1 MKVDKV
7 KISDIAK
14 ALEVS
19 TISVSRALSGQP
31 GVSEELRSKIVVK
44 AKEMGY
50 FKARNNENIKILVLH
65 QKPFVQDTSN
75 YSHMVQGIEAAI
87 QKQNCEYDF
96 EFVNKERQDDL
107 YLPYKIQKGTSF
119 DGIIFVGRFNNEYVN
134 FISTKI
140 KNQVFY
146 TGYSPSFDCDS
157 VWYNFN
163 NGGYKQC
170 ECLIKN
176 GHTKIG
182 FLGSSSVYKNKEKV
196 LGITS
201 ALEDYELPSRE
212 EFFIYEENFEDK
224 ITELISGKDAPTAI
238 ICQWDYTAI
247 KLIKFLHEKNIKVPD
262 DISVIGSGNTDISS
276 LIIPALTTL
285 EPNIEYACEVAVTLL
300 LKRINSPSKPYENI
314 TINSVLVERDSV
326 RNIEGGVIW
335 DKRY

>member
-1 MKVDKV
+1 LKVDKV
-7 KISDIAK
+7 KIADIAK
-14 ALEVS
+14 VLEIS
-19 TISVSRALSGQP
+19 TISVSRALSGQA
-31 GVSEELRSKIVVK
+31 GVGEELRNRILIK

-50 FKARNNENIKILVLH
+50 FKARNNEDIKILVLH
-65 QKPFVQDTSN
+65 QKPFVQDTGN
-75 YSHMVQGIEAAI
+75 YSHMIQGIEAAI
-87 QKQNCEYDF
+87 QKKNCEYDI
-96 EFVNKERQDDL
+96 EFVDKDRQDDL
-107 YLPYKIQKGTSF
+107 YLPYKIQKGANF
-119 DGIIFVGRFNNEYVN
+119 DGIMFIGRFNKEYVN

-182 FLGSSSVYKNKEKV
+182 FLGNSSVYKNKEKV

-201 ALEDYELPSRE
+201 ALEDYELPIRE
-212 EFFIYEENFEDK
+212 EFFIYEENFEER
-224 ITELISGKDAPTAI
+224 ITELISGKEAPTAI

-247 KLIKFLHEKNIKVPD
+247 KLIKFLHEKGVKVPE

-285 EPNIEYACEVAVTLL
+285 ELNIDYSCEGAVELL
-300 LKRINSPSKPYENI
+300 LKRINNPNKPYENI

-326 RNIEGGVIW
+326 RDIKKVANREEL
-335 DKRY
+335 